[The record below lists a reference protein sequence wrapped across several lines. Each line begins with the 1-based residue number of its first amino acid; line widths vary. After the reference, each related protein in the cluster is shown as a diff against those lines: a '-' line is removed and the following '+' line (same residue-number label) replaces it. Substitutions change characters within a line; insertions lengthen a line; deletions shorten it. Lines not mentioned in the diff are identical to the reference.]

1 MTSPIASLF
10 GRSLGMRLF
19 VVSGALVLG
28 AILAAVGFTAFRAG
42 READQWVAETLAA
55 SRAAQLRYEDQR
67 IARLRLMSRLVAG
80 DPSFV
85 AYVAEGD
92 AASIH
97 DLLLERQ
104 RDLQCDLAVVLDR
117 RGRTLARTDRA
128 GGPSE
133 DLSRHALVRSA
144 MRRGDAAGVWSDGER
159 HWTAV
164 ALPLVSGGELAEGI
178 LVTGLAIDDALALD
192 VRRQSGAE
200 VVFMTMLPEP
210 RIIASTLASDA
221 ELSAALARQVD
232 LPRLLAGPAGAP
244 LRLTLDGRRWAVQA
258 TPLAAAEGQPA
269 VAAPLIAV
277 TLASVDQ
284 ALAPFRRIEQALL
297 LVGAVSL
304 LLAFPLSYWLSR
316 RISRPL
322 ERLADAADAAR
333 GGRFELA
340 LPAGGQDEVGRL
352 TRAFGGLLLE
362 LREEREMEAYL
373 QMLSRSLP
381 DAARVPPEDG
391 ILNPG
396 AVLGD
401 RFVIQR
407 WIGSGGMGVV
417 YKARDRQLNEVIALK
432 TLRPELSDAESME
445 GLKAELR
452 VARRIT
458 HRNVLRT
465 HDFGEADGVAFI
477 SMEYVRGVT
486 LRELLTHDPKLPHSV
501 VLRMARQLLAGLEA
515 AHAMGVVHRD
525 IKPENLILD
534 PTGQLRIMDFG
545 IAIAAR
551 PAPGADAGASLS
563 GTPGYLS
570 PEQLLGARGDVR
582 SDLYAT
588 GVVLYEV
595 LAGRRPFLAS
605 DPAELS
611 YRQMNED
618 PPPLREH
625 APDVPESV
633 EAAVLRCLSRDAMA
647 RFAGAAELAAALGE
661 PHA

>member
-1 MTSPIASLF
+1 MP
-10 GRSLGMRLF
+10 
-19 VVSGALVLG
+19 
-28 AILAAVGFTAFRAG
+28 
-42 READQWVAETLAA
+42 
-55 SRAAQLRYEDQR
+55 
-67 IARLRLMSRLVAG
+67 
-80 DPSFV
+80 P
-85 AYVAEGD
+85 
-92 AASIH
+92 
-97 DLLLERQ
+97 
-104 RDLQCDLAVVLDR
+104 
-117 RGRTLARTDRA
+117 
-128 GGPSE
+128 
-133 DLSRHALVRSA
+133 
-144 MRRGDAAGVWSDGER
+144 GE
-159 HWTAV
+159 
-164 ALPLVSGGELAEGI
+164 
-178 LVTGLAIDDALALD
+178 
-192 VRRQSGAE
+192 
-200 VVFMTMLPEP
+200 
-210 RIIASTLASDA
+210 
-221 ELSAALARQVD
+221 
-232 LPRLLAGPAGAP
+232 
-244 LRLTLDGRRWAVQA
+244 
-258 TPLAAAEGQPA
+258 
-269 VAAPLIAV
+269 APLIAV

-297 LVGAVSL
+297 LVGAISL

-316 RISRPL
+316 RITRPL

-340 LPAGGQDEVGRL
+340 LPGGGMDEVGRL
-352 TRAFGGLLLE
+352 TRAFRGLLLE
-362 LREEREMEAYL
+362 LREQREMEAYL

-381 DAARVPPEDG
+381 DAARVPPERG
-391 ILNPG
+391 VLPPG

-401 RFVIQR
+401 RFVIQG

-432 TLRPELSDAESME
+432 TLRPELSDAEAME

-486 LRELLTHDPKLPHSV
+486 LRELLTHDPRLPHSV
-501 VLRMARQLLAGLEA
+501 VLRIVRQLLAGLEA

-534 PTGQLRIMDFG
+534 PTGQVRIMDFG

-551 PAPGADAGASLS
+551 ATPAPATATTLS
-563 GTPGYLS
+563 GTLGYLS
-570 PEQLLGARGDVR
+570 PEQLLGARGDAR

-588 GVVLYEV
+588 GVILYEV

-618 PPPLREH
+618 PPPLHEH
-625 APDVPESV
+625 APEVPEAL
-633 EAAVLRCLSRDAMA
+633 EAAILRCLARDATA
-647 RFAGAAELAAALGE
+647 RFASAAELAAALGRS
-661 PHA
+661 PS